1 MIEWFA
7 AAALGAAGSAH
18 CAVMCGPLSLAAR
31 GALRQAGRGPDRALT
46 HLALYHGGRLSAYGG
61 AGLVVGAVGQG
72 LATLGTGRGVAIVA
86 GSVLLVQAA
95 ARLGLRRAGPAIP
108 FVKVFA
114 LLGKASR
121 CLIARRPS
129 SAAFCGGV
137 LNAALPCGLVYAA
150 LTAAAAQG
158 RPAAGLAFMVC
169 FGLGTLPLLAAVW
182 LMGSLLAPVG
192 RRLAFATPV
201 ALALVGGLLIARG
214 VLAEHSGSHAP
225 GTGTHTHAHPPPPLP

>member
-7 AAALGAAGSAH
+7 AVALGAAGSAH
-18 CAVMCGPLSLAAR
+18 CALMCGPLSLAAR

-46 HLALYHGGRLSAYGG
+46 HLALYHGGRLSAYAG
-61 AGLVVGAVGQG
+61 AGLVVGAIGQG
-72 LATLGTGRGVAIVA
+72 LATLGTGRGIAIVA
-86 GSVLLVQAA
+86 GSVLLLQAA
-95 ARLGLRRAGPAIP
+95 ARLGLRRAWPAVP
-108 FVKVFA
+108 FVKVLA
-114 LLGKASR
+114 LLGNAN
-121 CLIARRPS
+121 RRLFAGHPS
-129 SAAFCGGV
+129 SAAFCAGV

-158 RPAAGLAFMVC
+158 RADAGLLFMVC

-214 VLAEHSGSHAP
+214 VLADHSGSHAP
-225 GTGTHTHAHPPPPLP
+225 TARTHTHAHPPPVLP